1 MINAK
6 SFVWVLIFT
15 ARNPKRSVS
24 LRISPPV
31 KTNPSLRLYKSLLWV
46 LMENLSHTCA
56 TSVSHVCER
65 SRTRVRDVIHQDEK
79 ISFTTPVY
87 GS

>member
-1 MINAK
+1 MINTK

-31 KTNPSLRLYKSLLWV
+31 KTNPSLRLYKSLFGSLWK
-46 LMENLSHTCA
+46 TC
-56 TSVSHVCER
+56 
-65 SRTRVRDVIHQDEK
+65 RTRVRQVYHTCARDAIHEDEK

-87 GS
+87 RS